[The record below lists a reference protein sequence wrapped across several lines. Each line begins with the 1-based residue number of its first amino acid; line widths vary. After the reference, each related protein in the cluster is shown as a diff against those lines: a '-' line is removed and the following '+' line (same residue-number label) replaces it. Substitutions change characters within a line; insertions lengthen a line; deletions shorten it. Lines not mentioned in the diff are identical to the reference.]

1 MTEVKIKTISDRVYY
16 TTTNIAYDNYIELFS
31 KYPTA
36 FIYVKDEFDNEVWVK
51 TDAIEAITLIEES
64 EDD

>member
-1 MTEVKIKTISDRVYY
+1 MTRVKIKTISGRDYY
-16 TTTNIAYDNYIELFS
+16 ETTNITFDNYIEIFS
-31 KYPTA
+31 KYPIP

-51 TDAIEAITLIEES
+51 TDAIEAITLIKES